1 MTQLCKDNRCIG
13 VNELWQHTESQK
25 LVLST
30 NKHLKVI
37 TLVKV
42 ITNLDAIR
50 VLQHSWDI

>member
-1 MTQLCKDNRCIG
+1 MTTHWESKLC
-13 VNELWQHTESQK
+13 
-25 LVLST
+25 LST

-50 VLQHSWDI
+50 ELQHSLDILFFSDTK